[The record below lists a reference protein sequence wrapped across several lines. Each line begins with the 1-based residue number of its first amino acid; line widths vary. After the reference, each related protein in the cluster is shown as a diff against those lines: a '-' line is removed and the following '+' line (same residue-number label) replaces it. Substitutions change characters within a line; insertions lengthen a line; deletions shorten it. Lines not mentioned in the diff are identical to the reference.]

1 MTFVFAIFF
10 LYAKLQQYSHWCGF
24 FSRFFHRK
32 KKTRSFE
39 TNEIGE
45 KSRRPEP
52 ELLRNSF
59 ADRRVYVINVD
70 LHQDN
75 AHQTS
80 SQYRLFF

>member
-1 MTFVFAIFF
+1 MWF
-10 LYAKLQQYSHWCGF
+10 F
-24 FSRFFHRK
+24 FSIFSPQK
-32 KKTRSFE
+32 KNRSFE